1 MASSAS
7 KRYGRAVYE
16 LAKETGTVD
25 AWQQDLE
32 VLAAII
38 NDPDTGTYL
47 QSPKVREAQRLT
59 LLDGAL
65 KEAQPG
71 ARRLAEMLVK
81 RQRLDIAPDMLEVFN
96 HLQLEDD
103 GVAIADVTTATPL
116 DADSENLVEQQL
128 SELIGKKLQVRYH
141 VDPAIIGGLVAQVG
155 DTLVDGSVSGQL
167 RRMHDRLSLAG
178 R

>member
-65 KEAQPG
+65 KEAQPD

-81 RQRLDIAPDMLEVFN
+81 RQRLGYCPGHAGS
-96 HLQLEDD
+96 LQSSS
-103 GVAIADVTTATPL
+103 A
-116 DADSENLVEQQL
+116 
-128 SELIGKKLQVRYH
+128 
-141 VDPAIIGGLVAQVG
+141 
-155 DTLVDGSVSGQL
+155 
-167 RRMHDRLSLAG
+167 
-178 R
+178 